1 MELRFRSGRR
11 GAAWQALGKE
21 CVASASADV
30 GKTTNQISPLL
41 QIATTKQKAMAPHSS
56 TLAWKIPWTE
66 GPGGLQSMGLLGVG
80 HD

>member
-30 GKTTNQISPLL
+30 GKTTNQI
-41 QIATTKQKAMAPHSS
+41 
-56 TLAWKIPWTE
+56 
-66 GPGGLQSMGLLGVG
+66 
-80 HD
+80 